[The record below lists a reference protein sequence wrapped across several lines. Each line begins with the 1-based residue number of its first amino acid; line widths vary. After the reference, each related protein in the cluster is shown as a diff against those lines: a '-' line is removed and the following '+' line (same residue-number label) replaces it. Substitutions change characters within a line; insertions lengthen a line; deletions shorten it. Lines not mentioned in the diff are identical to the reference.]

1 MAKKI
6 NTTGRKS
13 AVAAATKTV
22 IRPRLLPKAVPAAEG
37 EAPKPSPARAA
48 APVPATKKAG
58 GAQKNLPPMTT
69 VVARVDVGWGN
80 CVFVR
85 GEGGG
90 LSWEKGVPLLCQD
103 GGEWVWVSTAGDP
116 VFTFKFLVND
126 IFWEDGENHSV
137 KRGGR
142 HEFSPQF

>member
-1 MAKKI
+1 MAKKN

-13 AVAAATKTV
+13 AVVIATKNVTG
-22 IRPRLLPKAVPAAEG
+22 PKLLPKTIPAGEETVRKKPLAQAV
-37 EAPKPSPARAA
+37 
-48 APVPATKKAG
+48 ATKKT
-58 GAQKNLPPMTT
+58 GAEKKELPPMTT

-90 LSWEKGVPLLCQD
+90 LSWEKGVPLVCYD
-103 GGEWVWVSTAGDP
+103 GTEWVWISTAGDP

-126 IFWEDGENHSV
+126 IFWENGENHAV

-142 HEFSPQF
+142 HESSPQF